1 MEISQRMHH
10 TGCREWWLLLRGDAM
25 VYRRLCA
32 MFVVGLWGL
41 WLGGCASTPV
51 ASLPPGT
58 LWQDAAFD
66 YQSARVTET
75 RETLFALDPELAKT
89 LRDGDTLNAPTHRR
103 LERLLAR
110 LYRREGILLSY
121 SSGHTTGAMETW
133 NNKRGDCLS
142 LSILA
147 YAAATTLLLDA
158 HMQEVPVPLV
168 VDRRGGLDYI
178 SSHVNVFVTTDSE
191 IALHGQVYGAQG
203 FVIDF
208 EPQPGSRRAGQ
219 WLTEDAI
226 LARYYSNRGTEYLAA
241 QDRARAY
248 AYYRAAIV
256 AAPDFAP
263 AYANLAH
270 LYAAQGLLVPA
281 EQLLLHAIALGGPSY
296 APLRSLQRLLA
307 AQGRDVEAR
316 HYADLLSR
324 RQDEDPY
331 YWFGLGIAALGE
343 GHNGAAIRALERAAS
358 LASGFEEIHYNLGL
372 AYWRNGQRE
381 AAGKQLAALRA
392 INQRDPG
399 VAVLTKKMQSVA
411 PS

>member
-1 MEISQRMHH
+1 MGYQ
-10 TGCREWWLLLRGDAM
+10 
-25 VYRRLCA
+25 RLCA
-32 MFVVGLWGL
+32 ILIFGCWCFLM
-41 WLGGCASTPV
+41 GGCASTRV
-51 ASLPPGT
+51 AALPPAT

-66 YQSARVTET
+66 YQPQRVTET
-75 RETLFALDPELAKT
+75 RETLFALDPELVKS
-89 LRDGDTLNAPTHRR
+89 LRGGDALNAPTHRR

-110 LYRREGILLSY
+110 LYTREGILLSY

-147 YAAATTLLLDA
+147 YAAATSLRLDA
-158 HMQEVPVPLV
+158 HMQEVPVPLA

-191 IALHGQVYGAQG
+191 IALHGQVYGAHG

-219 WLTEDAI
+219 WLTEGAI

-241 QDRARAY
+241 QDRVRAY
-248 AYYRAAIV
+248 AYYRAAIA

-263 AYANLAH
+263 AYSNLAH
-270 LYAAQGLLVPA
+270 LYAVQGLLTSA
-281 EQLLLHAIALGGPSY
+281 EQLLLHAIALDGPSY
-296 APLRSLQRLLA
+296 APLRGMHRLLA
-307 AQGRDVEAR
+307 AQGRTREAQ

-324 RQDEDPY
+324 RQEEDPY
-331 YWFGLGIAALGE
+331 HWFGLGVAALSE
-343 GHNGAAIRALERAAS
+343 GHNGAAIHALERAAS

-372 AYWRNGQRE
+372 AYWRNGQHE
-381 AAGKQLAALRA
+381 AAGKQLAALEA
-392 INQRDPG
+392 INKRDPG
-399 VAVLTKKMQSVA
+399 VAVLSKKMQSVA

>member
-1 MEISQRMHH
+1 M
-10 TGCREWWLLLRGDAM
+10 G
-25 VYRRLCA
+25 YRKFCTA
-32 MFVVGLWGL
+32 IVVGCWGL
-41 WLGGCASTPV
+41 LLGGCASTPV
-51 ASLPPGT
+51 ASLPPAT

-66 YQSARVTET
+66 YQPDRVTET
-75 RETLFALDPELAKT
+75 RETLFALDPELVRT
-89 LRDGDTLNAPTHRR
+89 LRGGDTLNAPTHRR

-110 LYRREGILLSY
+110 LYTREGILLTY

-147 YAAATTLLLDA
+147 YAAATALRLDA
-158 HMQEVPVPLV
+158 HMQEVPVPML
-168 VDRRGGLDYI
+168 VDRRGGLDYV

-191 IALHGQVYGAQG
+191 IALHGQVYGAHG

-208 EPQPGSRRAGQ
+208 EPQPGSRRVGQ
-219 WLTEDAI
+219 WLSEDGI
-226 LARYYSNRGTEYLAA
+226 LARYYSNRGTEYLVA
-241 QDRARAY
+241 QDPARAY

-256 AAPDFAP
+256 TAPDYAP

-270 LYAAQGLLVPA
+270 LYAAHGLLSNA

-307 AQGRDVEAR
+307 AQGRANEAQ
-316 HYADLLSR
+316 HYADLLAR
-324 RQDEDPY
+324 RQDDDPY
-331 YWFGLGIAALGE
+331 YWFGLGMAALGE
-343 GHNGAAIRALERAAS
+343 GRNGSAILALERAA
-358 LASGFEEIHYNLGL
+358 AQTSGFEEIHYNLGL

-381 AAGKQLAALRA
+381 AAGKQLAALEA
-392 INQRDPG
+392 INKRDPG
-399 VAVLTKKMQSVA
+399 VAVLSKKMQSLA